1 MIAVRFRAFSFL
13 REKLKAQNLG
23 YHDVRMELEDGS
35 SVEALISSVGLEP
48 TDVEAAF
55 VNERTQPVSTVLQDG
70 DRVALVP
77 PGMPGPH
84 RVLMGV
90 YGGKATG
97 QTDS

>member
-1 MIAVRFRAFSFL
+1 MRFRAFSFL
-13 REKLKAQNLG
+13 QEKLKAQDRG
-23 YHDVRMELEDGS
+23 YYDVQMELEEGTT
-35 SVEALISSVGLEP
+35 VATLIWSVGLEP
-48 TDVEAAF
+48 ADVEAAF

-90 YGGKATG
+90 YGGKGARDG
-97 QTDS
+97 

>member
-1 MIAVRFRAFSFL
+1 MITVRFRAFSFL
-13 REKLKAQNLG
+13 REKLKAQDLG
-23 YHDVRMELEDGS
+23 YHDVQMELEEGAT
-35 SVEALISSVGLEP
+35 VEQLVSGVGLEP
-48 TDVEAAF
+48 ADVEAAF

-90 YGGKATG
+90 YGGKGAREG
-97 QTDS
+97 